1 MTLRIGQQAPDFHRT
16 THEGES
22 INLASFQGEKAVVLY
37 FYPKDET
44 PGCTAEA
51 CSFRDAYE
59 DFTDAGAIVIGVSP
73 DSADSHEKFAAHHR
87 LPFKL
92 ISDESGE
99 LRRSYDVPKAMLGM
113 LPGRVTYVI
122 DKQGK
127 VQHVFNS
134 MLKAKRHVTEALSVV
149 KRLAG

>member
-1 MTLRIGQQAPDFHRT
+1 MTLSIGAPAPDFST
-16 THEGES
+16 KTHDRES
-22 INLASFQGEKAVVLY
+22 IELSALSAEGRVVVLY

-59 DFTDAGAIVIGVSP
+59 DFSEAGAVVIGVSG
-73 DSADSHEKFAAHHR
+73 DSASSHEAFAANHR

-92 ISDESGE
+92 ISDSDGE
-99 LRRSYDVPKAMLGM
+99 LRKRYDVPKSMFGL

-127 VQHVFNS
+127 IAHVFNS
-134 MLKAKRHVTEALSVV
+134 QIQAKRHVAEALSVV
-149 KRLAG
+149 ERLR